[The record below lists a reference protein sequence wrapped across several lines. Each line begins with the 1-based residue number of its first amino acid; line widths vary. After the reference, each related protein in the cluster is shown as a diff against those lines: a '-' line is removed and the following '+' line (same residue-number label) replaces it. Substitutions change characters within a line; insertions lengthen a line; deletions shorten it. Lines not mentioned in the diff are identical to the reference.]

1 MNPAPHRPSHPFT
14 AALVAGLVC
23 IALGIALLLDRMHAV
38 SLDQTL
44 RFWPLVLVLAGI
56 QKLVSR
62 GFLGSTGGHVLILVG
77 LGLQAAFLEHWA
89 WVDNG
94 WPVAVIW
101 VGLIITLRALR
112 PAKPQPVCQDDEG
125 SSR

>member
-1 MNPAPHRPSHPFT
+1 MNPTPHGPSRRFT
-14 AALVAGLVC
+14 AALVAGLAC

-44 RFWPLVLVLAGI
+44 RFWPLVLVLMGF
-56 QKLVSR
+56 QSLLHK
-62 GFLGSTGGHVLILVG
+62 GFLESVGGHVLILLG
-77 LGLQAAFLEHWA
+77 LGLQAAFLEQWT

-94 WPVAVIW
+94 WPIAVIW

-112 PAKPQPVCQDDEG
+112 PAKPEPTCQDDEG